1 MRHQE
6 RTKESSILEDG
17 VYRIVQEG
25 LANACQH
32 SQSEKMR
39 VSIAQQEARI
49 QVEIRDWGGGFDP
62 KSVQK
67 ERFGLV
73 GIRQRAR
80 LLGGKCRIRSKTN
93 RGTCICVDLP
103 VVTRE

>member
-49 QVEIRDWGGGFDP
+49 QVEIRDWGGADSTPNRSRRNALGWWA
-62 KSVQK
+62 SGK
-67 ERFGLV
+67 E
-73 GIRQRAR
+73 QDCSAASAESEAR
-80 LLGGKCRIRSKTN
+80 RIEEPAFALTCRS
-93 RGTCICVDLP
+93 
-103 VVTRE
+103 